1 MPPSICCSINKR
13 AKTKKKRETIK
24 NTRSTLSHTLPLSQT
39 HTQTHWHQKSAGST
53 FAPTPTDR
61 THGTRFVSF
70 AEARL
75 AMDAI
80 TPGPFRFLAEVI
92 EPGQYLTSS
101 GRLKPIANCM
111 NPPYRMPPQPLGGAC
126 GMQQQQQQQQQHQQT
141 HQQQHDHHSSS
152 IPGTAST
159 EVHVL
164 NTPLRTHS
172 SKFPIERELILSSN
186 KNSSKIPLMQD
197 NRNTSI
203 PALLNRSSSSAI
215 GPDLPVKQTQAW
227 NQPQLD
233 GMHSGMSS
241 SNPRTIVRFPEDGAP
256 LGDVSSREKDTVKK
270 SVTKTY
276 HTLKDLISSKFK
288 KDGND
293 QGDEL
298 NNVASMLHQQSN
310 VTDQSMAGQ
319 QQQAGSGNQTTS
331 YLYSSASDNNL
342 LQAQSN
348 LNVWPSPGSQT
359 NSPLYYHKKFTDPAT
374 DSYSADGVLLNGG
387 GVSGGMRGSKA
398 LSQPQLNIGELPNA
412 RSNNTHS
419 NVISMMPPAAA
430 PVDGTDS
437 DDGGFRQH
445 SSSRAIL
452 SIPNSGSGRQTQQSY
467 VQNYRHNHTQQQQQQ
482 HMSSY
487 HQAFQNAKQRSGV
500 PEGSSAIQVQSYNTH
515 TTVMVGDQ
523 SGSHHHHHHHHHG
536 APEQGTHQKHT
547 ISVDINNVASPL
559 ASHHPGQQHQ
569 DGYDGGHYDK
579 NGNHSSNVDSGRG
592 SSSMATHAASEMD
605 KSKSKSDNEWIDV
618 VDVEL
623 RSILEPGMK
632 SMNIR
637 PESTMSESA
646 SSMSPPLP
654 PLSPHEAAMYSSNVV
669 HNNHSTS
676 HTNNTSN
683 NNSNNHSSQANN
695 TQSKANAKLQKQE
708 YGTDTYNRAS
718 KNPQPIGPS
727 KGQPSPNT
735 IQNYMNHLKLSSNKK
750 HEQNALKK
758 HLFGLDT
765 DAASVTNTTRSL
777 DLESLLGGPWDG
789 AQSVSESETD
799 GGLQQIRN
807 QLEGLES
814 MYTEV
819 LKMLGNR
826 MATNESALR
835 ANRRRRHGSM
845 SSLPSS
851 SISGRPIRDRRRID
865 ERRKVRDIKG
875 INKRFQRLESHV
887 VTLARSVAHLSSEIR
902 SQHQVSQELEELR
915 NDLALLRSQSMH
927 NLPLNATGTVGN
939 ASARE
944 PINLTN
950 PKRVKK
956 LTKFF
961 GEDPPLMKLFLK
973 KLGYEKY
980 APIFESERVGMIELP
995 YLGEE
1000 RLQKMGI
1007 PLGPRLRILQEAQ
1020 ISLCRDTTLCIV

>member
-1 MPPSICCSINKR
+1 MR
-13 AKTKKKRETIK
+13 VKTLRQIK
-24 NTRSTLSHTLPLSQT
+24 NQRGHRNHHNSSHHNQSHLAANAIDAHYFSP
-39 HTQTHWHQKSAGST
+39 
-53 FAPTPTDR
+53 
-61 THGTRFVSF
+61 
-70 AEARL
+70 ERL
-75 AMDAI
+75 NA
-80 TPGPFRFLAEVI
+80 LV
-92 EPGQYLTSS
+92 
-101 GRLKPIANCM
+101 NCM
-111 NPPYRMPPQPLGGAC
+111 NPPYRMPPQPLGAY
-126 GMQQQQQQQQQHQQT
+126 GM
-141 HQQQHDHHSSS
+141 QHDHHSS

-159 EVHVL
+159 EAHAL

-203 PALLNRSSSSAI
+203 PALLNRSATSAI

-227 NQPQLD
+227 NQPQMD
-233 GMHSGMSS
+233 VIHSGVSGSM
-241 SNPRTIVRFPEDGAP
+241 PRTIVRFPEDVTALADRDG
-256 LGDVSSREKDTVKK
+256 SFSQREKDSTTVKK

-288 KDGND
+288 KDANE
-293 QGDEL
+293 QSDEL
-298 NNVASMLHQQSN
+298 NNVTSMLHQSNLEQGQS
-310 VTDQSMAGQ
+310 SSQ
-319 QQQAGSGNQTTS
+319 QQQQHGGNNQSGS
-331 YLYSSASDNNL
+331 YMYSSASDNNL

-348 LNVWPSPGSQT
+348 LNVWPSNSQS
-359 NSPLYYHKKFTDPAT
+359 NSPLYYHKKFSDPAEGF
-374 DSYSADGVLLNGG
+374 SA
-387 GVSGGMRGSKA
+387 SKA
-398 LSQPQLNIGELPNA
+398 LSQPQLNIGEQPNRNAQHVVSMLP
-412 RSNNTHS
+412 
-419 NVISMMPPAAA
+419 A

-445 SSSRAIL
+445 SVS
-452 SIPNSGSGRQTQQSY
+452 RQTNQSLSNGASQNQSATQMHTGRSNPPQPAY
-467 VQNYRHNHTQQQQQQ
+467 IQNYRHNHAQQQQQQQ
-482 HMSSY
+482 HHMSY
-487 HQAFQNAKQRSGV
+487 QQALHNAKQRAALESGANSNIQ
-500 PEGSSAIQVQSYNTH
+500 SSSYNT
-515 TTVMVGDQ
+515 TVTVGDQ
-523 SGSHHHHHHHHHG
+523 SHQHHHHHHHH
-536 APEQGTHQKHT
+536 QGEAGLQKHT
-547 ISVDINNVASPL
+547 ISVDINSGSSVNISTGE
-559 ASHHPGQQHQ
+559 SHDAGA
-569 DGYDGGHYDK
+569 YDK
-579 NGNHSSNVDSGRG
+579 NGNHSSNIDSGRG
-592 SSSMATHAASEMD
+592 SSSMATASADAVME
-605 KSKSKSDNEWIDV
+605 KNKIKSDGEWIDV

-623 RSILEPGMK
+623 RNILEPGMK
-632 SMNIR
+632 SMNLR

-654 PLSPHEAAMYSSNVV
+654 PLSPHEAYNQGTGPGGSNMQPKP
-669 HNNHSTS
+669 
-676 HTNNTSN
+676 N
-683 NNSNNHSSQANN
+683 NNAS
-695 TQSKANAKLQKQE
+695 KLQKQE

-765 DAASVTNTTRSL
+765 DVASVTNTTRSL

-799 GGLQQIRN
+799 GGGLQQIRN
-807 QLEGLES
+807 QLEGLET
-814 MYTEV
+814 MYSEV

-826 MATNESALR
+826 MATNESTLR

-851 SISGRPIRDRRRID
+851 SISGRPIRDRRRLD

-887 VTLARSVAHLSSEIR
+887 VTLARSVAHLSSEMR
-902 SQHQVSQELEELR
+902 SQHLVSQELEELR

-927 NLPLNATGTVGN
+927 NLPLNSSGNAAN

-980 APIFESERVGMIELP
+980 APIFENERVGMIELP

>member
-1 MPPSICCSINKR
+1 MR
-13 AKTKKKRETIK
+13 VKTLRQIK
-24 NTRSTLSHTLPLSQT
+24 NQRGHRNHHGSHHNQHSHVATN
-39 HTQTHWHQKSAGST
+39 A
-53 FAPTPTDR
+53 AI
-61 THGTRFVSF
+61 
-70 AEARL
+70 EAQYFSPERL
-75 AMDAI
+75 NA
-80 TPGPFRFLAEVI
+80 LV
-92 EPGQYLTSS
+92 
-101 GRLKPIANCM
+101 NCM
-111 NPPYRMPPQPLGGAC
+111 NPPYRMPPQPLGAY
-126 GMQQQQQQQQQHQQT
+126 GM
-141 HQQQHDHHSSS
+141 QHDHHSS

-159 EVHVL
+159 EAHVL

-203 PALLNRSSSSAI
+203 PALLNRSATSAI

-227 NQPQLD
+227 NQPQMD
-233 GMHSGMSS
+233 AIHSAVSGSM
-241 SNPRTIVRFPEDGAP
+241 PRTIVRFPEDVTALADRDG
-256 LGDVSSREKDTVKK
+256 SFQREKDSTTVKK

-288 KDGND
+288 KDANE
-293 QGDEL
+293 QSDEL
-298 NNVASMLHQQSN
+298 NNVTSMLHGHQSN
-310 VTDQSMAGQ
+310 LDQGQSSSQ
-319 QQQAGSGNQTTS
+319 QQQQQQQQQQHHGGNNQSGS
-331 YLYSSASDNNL
+331 YMYSSASDNNL

-348 LNVWPSPGSQT
+348 LNVWPSSSQS
-359 NSPLYYHKKFTDPAT
+359 NSPLYYHKKFSDPAEGF
-374 DSYSADGVLLNGG
+374 SA
-387 GVSGGMRGSKA
+387 SKA
-398 LSQPQLNIGELPNA
+398 LSQPQLNIGEQSNRNTQHVVSMLP
-412 RSNNTHS
+412 
-419 NVISMMPPAAA
+419 A

-445 SSSRAIL
+445 SAT
-452 SIPNSGSGRQTQQSY
+452 RQTNQPMPNGPSQSQGAVMHGSRSTPQQQPAY
-467 VQNYRHNHTQQQQQQ
+467 IQNYRHNHAQQQQQQQ
-482 HMSSY
+482 HLQQQHHMSY
-487 HQAFQNAKQRSGV
+487 QQALHNAKQRAALEG
-500 PEGSSAIQVQSYNTH
+500 GSSSSNIQSSSYNT
-515 TTVMVGDQ
+515 TVTVGDQ
-523 SGSHHHHHHHHHG
+523 STSHHHHHHNHHQSEPG
-536 APEQGTHQKHT
+536 MQKHT
-547 ISVDINNVASPL
+547 ISVDINSGSSVNISTGE
-559 ASHHPGQQHQ
+559 SHDAGA
-569 DGYDGGHYDK
+569 YDK
-579 NGNHSSNVDSGRG
+579 NGNHSSNIDSGRG
-592 SSSMATHAASEMD
+592 SSSMATASADAVME
-605 KSKSKSDNEWIDV
+605 KNKVKSDGEWIDV

-623 RSILEPGMK
+623 RNILEPGMK
-632 SMNIR
+632 SMNLR

-654 PLSPHEAAMYSSNVV
+654 PLSPHEAY
-669 HNNHSTS
+669 NHSAGQTS
-676 HTNNTSN
+676 GSVQAKPNNAS
-683 NNSNNHSSQANN
+683 
-695 TQSKANAKLQKQE
+695 KLQKQE

-765 DAASVTNTTRSL
+765 DVASVTNTTRSL

-799 GGLQQIRN
+799 GGGLQQIRN
-807 QLEGLES
+807 QLEGLET
-814 MYTEV
+814 MYSEV

-826 MATNESALR
+826 MATNESTLR

-851 SISGRPIRDRRRID
+851 SISGRPIRDRRRLD

-887 VTLARSVAHLSSEIR
+887 VTLARSVAHLSSEMR
-902 SQHQVSQELEELR
+902 SQHLVSQELEELR

-927 NLPLNATGTVGN
+927 NLPMNSSGNGNAN

>member
-1 MPPSICCSINKR
+1 MR
-13 AKTKKKRETIK
+13 VKTLRQIK
-24 NTRSTLSHTLPLSQT
+24 NQRGHRNHHSSSSSSSNNCHNNHSNAATNAAIDAHYFSS
-39 HTQTHWHQKSAGST
+39 
-53 FAPTPTDR
+53 
-61 THGTRFVSF
+61 
-70 AEARL
+70 ERL
-75 AMDAI
+75 NA
-80 TPGPFRFLAEVI
+80 LV
-92 EPGQYLTSS
+92 
-101 GRLKPIANCM
+101 NCM
-111 NPPYRMPPQPLGGAC
+111 NPPYRMPPQPLGAY
-126 GMQQQQQQQQQHQQT
+126 GM
-141 HQQQHDHHSSS
+141 QHDHHSS

-159 EVHVL
+159 EAHAL

-203 PALLNRSSSSAI
+203 PALLNRSSTSAI
-215 GPDLPVKQTQAW
+215 GPDIPVKQTQAW
-227 NQPQLD
+227 NQPQMD
-233 GMHSGMSS
+233 VIHSAVSGSM
-241 SNPRTIVRFPEDGAP
+241 PRTIVRFPEDVTALADRDG
-256 LGDVSSREKDTVKK
+256 SFQREKDATKVKK

-288 KDGND
+288 KDANE
-293 QGDEL
+293 QSDEL
-298 NNVASMLHQQSN
+298 NNVTSMLHGHSSNLEQGQSG
-310 VTDQSMAGQ
+310 SQ
-319 QQQAGSGNQTTS
+319 QQQHGGNHQSGS
-331 YLYSSASDNNL
+331 YMYSSASDNNL

-348 LNVWPSPGSQT
+348 LNVWPSGSQT
-359 NSPLYYHKKFTDPAT
+359 NSPLYYHKKFADPAE
-374 DSYSADGVLLNGG
+374 SFS
-387 GVSGGMRGSKA
+387 GSKA
-398 LSQPQLNIGELPNA
+398 LSQPQLNIGEQTNRNTQHVVSMLP
-412 RSNNTHS
+412 
-419 NVISMMPPAAA
+419 A

-445 SSSRAIL
+445 SAS
-452 SIPNSGSGRQTQQSY
+452 RQTNQS
-467 VQNYRHNHTQQQQQQ
+467 
-482 HMSSY
+482 MS
-487 HQAFQNAKQRSGV
+487 NG
-500 PEGSSAIQVQSYNTH
+500 
-515 TTVMVGDQ
+515 
-523 SGSHHHHHHHHHG
+523 HHHHHHHHN
-536 APEQGTHQKHT
+536 QGESGMQKHT
-547 ISVDINNVASPL
+547 ISVDINSGSSVNISTGEA
-559 ASHHPGQQHQ
+559 Q
-569 DGYDGGHYDK
+569 DVGAYDK

-592 SSSMATHAASEMD
+592 SSSMATASADVVMD
-605 KSKSKSDNEWIDV
+605 KNKVKSDGEWVDV

-623 RSILEPGMK
+623 RNILEPGMK
-632 SMNIR
+632 SLNLR

-654 PLSPHEAAMYSSNVV
+654 PLSPHETY
-669 HNNHSTS
+669 NHSVGQAS
-676 HTNNTSN
+676 GNIQAKPNNAS
-683 NNSNNHSSQANN
+683 
-695 TQSKANAKLQKQE
+695 KLQKQE

-750 HEQNALKK
+750 QEQNALKK

-765 DAASVTNTTRSL
+765 DVASVTNTTRSL

-799 GGLQQIRN
+799 GGGLQQIRN
-807 QLEGLES
+807 QLEGLET
-814 MYTEV
+814 MYSEV

-826 MATNESALR
+826 MATNESTLR

-887 VTLARSVAHLSSEIR
+887 VTLARSVAHLSSEMR
-902 SQHQVSQELEELR
+902 SQHLVSQEIEELR

-927 NLPLNATGTVGN
+927 NLPMNSSGNNATN
-939 ASARE
+939 ASSRE